1 MYFEDTI
8 YNSIEQPIDEAS
20 LGEKI
25 LITALA
31 GLAAVLILKDP
42 VSQAYKNNKDFK
54 GMKTYIA
61 NNMDL
66 INAGLKYYEEN
77 YDDPKNFKDI
87 NPVLCT
93 AKQMYAYNPNVANI
107 GPEWKNSLF
116 VIFADADKG
125 KLPFLYIVMCD
136 KNKTK
141 LRTFSNSNYEISED
155 GHRYLIAKA
164 SLLLDFASA
173 SLGKIIDKGEE
184 ILG

>member
-8 YNSIEQPIDEAS
+8 NSSIEQPIDEAS

-77 YDDPKNFKDI
+77 Y
-87 NPVLCT
+87 
-93 AKQMYAYNPNVANI
+93 YAYNPNVANI

-125 KLPFLYIVMCD
+125 KLPFLYIVMSD

-141 LRTFSNSNYEISED
+141 LRTFSNSNYEISEE